1 MKKYLLLIA
10 LLFSASILA
19 CQPLDTDDEE
29 EEQQETSEKAPE
41 PGEFSFVFPDFKV
54 NGETCTLP
62 KSGWEEGDEI
72 LIHGNYV
79 PGVVT
84 IKLKGNEISADGLVA
99 TVNIDPL
106 PKGPCAP
113 NFFYAAY
120 PASAVKLSGNFCTA
134 STDFSQA
141 DILLLAAYQKDR
153 SFKFTPACTAIAFT
167 VSGDFDACVFSSG
180 SYEEIYHPSMVVEY
194 TSKQSLFEVISG
206 DGKAFRDID
215 ITPDGKTLNVIYIP
229 GTVNLRGGFKLFF
242 IKGDRCTKAYI
253 HGKSAYLR
261 HGELLSLGDI
271 TSKLEDRDHEIPG
284 PPVLPVMGER
294 KQYIVDDVRELSGL
308 CLTKDK
314 DALWTVGDEGQLAK
328 LSFECEVLENYFY
341 KTDLEGVTVDPETG
355 TIYASVESHYVLI
368 LDPYNDP
375 YKDPK
380 HPESSPLQ
388 YTSAFNIPDA
398 AGYGNSGCEGITWYK
413 DNTLY
418 IGAQTGAWLW
428 NYDLKGKQI
437 SKSQLNTKIAGMREI
452 AGLSYDA
459 ATDLLWVVDSEA
471 HKIFVLTGE
480 ADLLLGSYPIP
491 YLGNPESICVDP
503 DHNCVWVGDDDDN
516 HPSVTR
522 ISFTGLDK
530 RPVIY

>member
-1 MKKYLLLIA
+1 M
-10 LLFSASILA
+10 
-19 CQPLDTDDEE
+19 T
-29 EEQQETSEKAPE
+29 
-41 PGEFSFVFPDFKV
+41 
-54 NGETCTLP
+54 
-62 KSGWEEGDEI
+62 
-72 LIHGNYV
+72 
-79 PGVVT
+79 
-84 IKLKGNEISADGLVA
+84 LKGSEISADGKTA
-99 TVNIDPL
+99 TVTLDPL
-106 PKGPCAP
+106 PKGPCLP
-113 NFFYAAY
+113 DFYYAAY
-120 PASAVKLSGNFCTA
+120 PASAVKLSGNFCDA
-134 STDFSQA
+134 STNFSQA

-153 SFKFTPACTAIAFT
+153 SFLFTPSVTAVTFT
-167 VSGDFDACVFSSG
+167 VSGDFDACVLSSAA
-180 SYEEIYHPSMVVEY
+180 YEEIWHPSIDVEY
-194 TSKQSLFEVISG
+194 TSKKTLFSVGNG

-229 GTVNLRGGFKLFF
+229 ATVNLRDGLKLFF
-242 IKGDRCTKAYI
+242 IKGDSCKKAYV
-253 HGKSAYLR
+253 HGKAAYLR
-261 HGELLSLGDI
+261 RGEVLSLGDI

-294 KQYIVDDVRELSGL
+294 KQYIVDDVAELSGL

-328 LSFECEVLENYFY
+328 LSFECKVLENYHY
-341 KTDLEGVTVDPETG
+341 ETDLEGVTVDPEKG
-355 TIYASVESHYVLI
+355 TIYASVESHYVLK

-375 YKDPK
+375 PKTNPK
-380 HPESSPLQ
+380 HPENHPLK
-388 YTSAFNIPDA
+388 YTSVFEIPDA

-418 IGAQTGAWLW
+418 IGAQTRAELW
-428 NYDLKGKQI
+428 NYDLSGKQI
-437 SKSQLNTKIAGMREI
+437 SKSQLNTKIAGMLEI

-471 HKIFVLTGE
+471 HKIFVLTGDAE
-480 ADLLLGSYPIP
+480 LLLGSYSIP